1 MNTIT
6 NIYHIGVIMSREI
19 MLAILEDE
27 LTSDEN
33 KPIQPL
39 TETPAKVYKP
49 KNLTDA
55 EDEIQ
60 EKDTEEENKDSE
72 YREEHNKD
80 EEEEDVGLEN
90 PDEALDSLDNPET
103 SDEDADAKFMRLTI
117 YQLLSTRFLRLEYG
131 TPSGSDSS
139 FCPTC
144 GTEDAADA
152 AIIDNEISGAERTE
166 PFGEIDNSGGGFGDS
181 FGDTGSGEEGGEDD
195 FGMDFSFYYKQRTAL
210 EHYLAGN
217 ENFVKTIG
225 GVADA
230 IGSVLKTVFHI
241 AKWVAQRAVT
251 VTRFVLRVAEHNAVK
266 VKYMSKFY
274 QFKFS
279 KLMNL
284 ADDSVLDRLKITA
297 WKANDWTR
305 IKQACIPIYELCT
318 NIDDQLEVKA
328 GGFKNIKAQYDKLF
342 GKLNITITE
351 NESKNTTHAL
361 FKLRTGGT
369 LDELGYG
376 KDTIVS
382 MFRQLEEL
390 GEIVG
395 MEAMAKINV
404 ALKKASVYVKK
415 EAIRIKALKESNINN
430 DKLKKELDLLQAY
443 NLRYSYLANCAHT
456 YTLITDRLVSDLYEV
471 SKTFESA
478 MVPKQLRSGS
488 GNEDTDND

>member
-1 MNTIT
+1 
-6 NIYHIGVIMSREI
+6 MSREI
-19 MLAILEDE
+19 MLAILEEE

-103 SDEDADAKFMRLTI
+103 SDEDPDAKFMKLTI
-117 YQLLSTRFLRLEYG
+117 HQLLSTRFLRLEYG

-166 PFGEIDNSGGGFGDS
+166 PFGSVNNDSGGFGSTSDNGG
-181 FGDTGSGEEGGEDD
+181 GDDD
-195 FGMDFSFYYKQRTAL
+195 FDMDFSFYYKQRIAL

-217 ENFVKTIG
+217 ENFIRTIG

-230 IGSVLKTVFHI
+230 IGSVLKTAFHI
-241 AKWVAQRAVT
+241 SEWVAKRAVT

-284 ADDSVLDRLKITA
+284 ADDSVLDKLKITA
-297 WKANDWTR
+297 WKASDWTK
-305 IKQACIPIYELCT
+305 IKQACVPIYELCT
-318 NIDDQLEVKA
+318 DIEDQLEIKA
-328 GGFKNIKAQYDKLF
+328 GGFKNIKKQYDKAF
-342 GKLNITITE
+342 SKLNITITE

-395 MEAMAKINV
+395 MEAMSKINV

-415 EAIRIKALKESNINN
+415 EAVRIKALKESNINS

-443 NLRYSYLANCAHT
+443 NIRYSYLANCVHT

-478 MVPKQLRSGS
+478 MVPKQLRSG
-488 GNEDTDND
+488 GDDNND